1 MIWLYRILFIPALII
16 AMPYYAMRMIRRGG
30 YAKDFS
36 HRFGGQKNLPAP
48 ANGKSRIWIQAVS
61 VGEVEALAPLVEKLS
76 ATPDI
81 ELVITTTTSTGY
93 KILRDKYAPKCLYVG
108 VFPMDFWLFSRR
120 AWNKI
125 KPTMAVLMEGELWP
139 EHMHQAKA
147 RKVPLMLI
155 NARMSDKSFARYLR
169 IKFFAR
175 RLLDKFVK
183 IGASSELDMSRFI
196 ALGVSPSRIFVSGN
210 LKFDTLPSAI
220 LSKEEKLALRREMG
234 FDKESLVILG
244 SSTWPGEEKML
255 IDAMNRLRGEGFYCH
270 LLIVPRHA
278 ERRNE
283 ILPLI
288 KDFPHAQR
296 SVQRQAAP
304 GTLIYLADTTG
315 EMKTLAQVA
324 DMAFIGKS
332 LSPNIGGQTPIDC
345 AALGVPMIY
354 GPYMTNFRR
363 VCETLERENAA
374 IKVPDAPAAIAELTR
389 LAQSPE
395 LRDTLAQ
402 AAKKWHQSNIGAADR
417 TYDAIVKIISAK

>member
-1 MIWLYRILFIPALII
+1 
-16 AMPYYAMRMIRRGG
+16 MPYYAMRMIRRGG

-175 RLLDKFVK
+175 RLLDKFAK

-220 LSKEEKLALRREMG
+220 LSKEEKLALRR
-234 FDKESLVILG
+234 K
-244 SSTWPGEEKML
+244 
-255 IDAMNRLRGEGFYCH
+255 
-270 LLIVPRHA
+270 
-278 ERRNE
+278 
-283 ILPLI
+283 
-288 KDFPHAQR
+288 
-296 SVQRQAAP
+296 
-304 GTLIYLADTTG
+304 
-315 EMKTLAQVA
+315 
-324 DMAFIGKS
+324 
-332 LSPNIGGQTPIDC
+332 
-345 AALGVPMIY
+345 
-354 GPYMTNFRR
+354 
-363 VCETLERENAA
+363 
-374 IKVPDAPAAIAELTR
+374 IKVAVRPLCDQGKLKRPVGNL
-389 LAQSPE
+389 L
-395 LRDTLAQ
+395 
-402 AAKKWHQSNIGAADR
+402 
-417 TYDAIVKIISAK
+417 

>member
-175 RLLDKFVK
+175 RLLDKFAK
-183 IGASSELDMSRFI
+183 IGASSELE
-196 ALGVSPSRIFVSGN
+196 
-210 LKFDTLPSAI
+210 I